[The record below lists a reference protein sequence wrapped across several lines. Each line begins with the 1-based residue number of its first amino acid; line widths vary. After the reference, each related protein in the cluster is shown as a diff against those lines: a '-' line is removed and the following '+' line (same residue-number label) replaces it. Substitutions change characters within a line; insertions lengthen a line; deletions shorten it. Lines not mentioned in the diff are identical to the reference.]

1 LRVVV
6 SPAQA
11 ETLLNAVGR
20 LGQRGEHLKAFF
32 ATLYYAALRPSEAVM
47 LREADLDLPKAGWGW
62 IGLGLGVAVRAGLDG

>member
-1 LRVVV
+1 MTTRPIATTASTLV

-32 ATLYYAALRPSEAVM
+32 ACLYYAALRPST
-47 LREADLDLPKAGWGW
+47 P
-62 IGLGLGVAVRAGLDG
+62 

>member
-11 ETLLNAVGR
+11 ETLLTAVGR
-20 LGQRGEHLKAFF
+20 LGKQGEHLKAFF

-47 LREADLDLPKAGWGW
+47 LREADLDLPKAGWG
-62 IGLGLGVAVRAGLDG
+62 